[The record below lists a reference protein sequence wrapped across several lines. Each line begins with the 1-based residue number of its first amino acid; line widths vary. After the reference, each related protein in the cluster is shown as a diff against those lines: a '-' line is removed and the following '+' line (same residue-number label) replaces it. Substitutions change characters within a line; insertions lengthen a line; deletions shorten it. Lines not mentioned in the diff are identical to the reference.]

1 MPRQQMADYGLCM
14 VLPSIASSNR
24 VGYATTRGN
33 FHFRRL
39 PSSHALN
46 STDELVTIS
55 SSKQHITSPALR
67 RLTGKYKKQSEREN
81 STSGSYMYSTCF
93 EISDFNYVQHD
104 NMART

>member
-1 MPRQQMADYGLCM
+1 M
-14 VLPSIASSNR
+14 VVPSIASSNR

-67 RLTGKYKKQSEREN
+67 RLTGKYNKQSEREN
-81 STSGSYMYSTCF
+81 STSGSYTCF
-93 EISDFNYVQHD
+93 ERNDYNYVQHD